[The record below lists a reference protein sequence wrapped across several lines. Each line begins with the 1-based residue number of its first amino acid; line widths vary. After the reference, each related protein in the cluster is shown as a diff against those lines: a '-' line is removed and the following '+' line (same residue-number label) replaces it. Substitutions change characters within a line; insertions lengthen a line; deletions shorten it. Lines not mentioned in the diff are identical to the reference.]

1 MDRHTRFLERNPF
14 LRCHYTN
21 LLKSKTISIK
31 IPAVFFSATE
41 KKILNSYGKSRLARK
56 TLKKESKEGDHDS

>member
-31 IPAVFFSATE
+31 IAAEFFSATE
-41 KKILNSYGKSRLARK
+41 KKNLKFIWKKQISQENS
-56 TLKKESKEGDHDS
+56 KKGEQRGGP